1 MSQQLTPIPIKVS
14 VAVRY
19 LEEQSDEA
27 AERYVFA
34 YTITI
39 SNLGEQTIQL
49 LRRHWVITDSNMKV
63 QEVRGDGV
71 VGEQPM
77 LKYGQSFEYTS
88 GTVLTTPVG
97 TMSGSYSMQTSD
109 GEPFEVPIPQFVLS
123 VPRVLH

>member
-1 MSQQLTPIPIKVS
+1 MNAHLTPIPIKVS
-14 VAVRY
+14 VVVRY
-19 LEEQSDEA
+19 LDEQSDEE

-39 SNLGEQTIQL
+39 SNLSELTIQL
-49 LRRHWVITDSNMKV
+49 LSRHWLITDSNMKV

-71 VGEQPM
+71 VGEQPV
-77 LKYGQSFEYTS
+77 LKPRQSFEYTS
-88 GTVLTTPVG
+88 GTALTTPVG

-109 GEPFEVPIPQFVLS
+109 GEPFEVAIPQFVLS

>member
-1 MSQQLTPIPIKVS
+1 MSTHLTPIPIKVS
-14 VAVRY
+14 VSVRY
-19 LEEQSDEA
+19 LDEQSDED

-39 SNLGEQTIQL
+39 SNLSELTIQL
-49 LRRHWVITDSNMKV
+49 MSRHWIVTDSNMKV

-71 VGEQPM
+71 VGEQPV
-77 LKYGQSFEYTS
+77 LKPRQSFEYTS
-88 GTVLTTPVG
+88 GTALTTPVG

-123 VPRVLH
+123 VPRTLH